1 LEILMPDPF
10 KSWNLMHSLSERI
23 LQANSATE
31 ELERW
36 CRDHAIGD
44 GHIVALCAR
53 RAPAETLDDESREAI
68 YPCVG
73 VDHARFR
80 KVRLA
85 TAGIVVADAFNWF
98 FPDNLTPDICD
109 SLETTNIPF
118 GRAIR
123 HLNPRRRTFLVRRCT
138 PGQLVDADQT
148 IDPTSTAF
156 EHRAIVY
163 RDDNVPL
170 ALVHERF
177 RAILVLRMPELVP
190 TSAEAIHAMRRA
202 GGSGESAGGLELAA
216 GWFRKH
222 LHDFD
227 VVAGT
232 GAAGSQASH
241 GAAIEDRLQVT

>member
-1 LEILMPDPF
+1 
-10 KSWNLMHSLSERI
+10 MHSLSERI

-53 RAPAETLDDESREAI
+53 HAPAEAPDDESREAI

-73 VDHARFR
+73 VDRARFR

-85 TAGIVVADAFNWF
+85 TAGIVVADALNWY
-98 FPDNLTPDICD
+98 FPDNLTPDISD
-109 SLETTNIPF
+109 SLETTDISF

-138 PGQLVDADQT
+138 PGQLVDADQA

-156 EHRAIVY
+156 EHRAVVY

-170 ALVHERF
+170 AVVHERF
-177 RAILVLRMPELVP
+177 RAILVLRIPEFVP
-190 TSAEAIHAMRRA
+190 ASAEAIHAIR
-202 GGSGESAGGLELAA
+202 GGNGSGESAGGLGPAA
-216 GWFRKH
+216 GSFRKH

-227 VVAGT
+227 VVAGA
-232 GAAGSQASH
+232 GAAGTQAS
-241 GAAIEDRLQVT
+241 GRAAIEGRLQVT

>member
-1 LEILMPDPF
+1 MPDPY
-10 KSWNLMHSLSERI
+10 SSRNLMHSLSERI

-53 RAPAETLDDESREAI
+53 HAPAETFDDESRDAI
-68 YPCVG
+68 YPCLG
-73 VDHARFR
+73 VDRTRFR

-85 TAGIVVADAFNWF
+85 TAGIVVADALNWF
-98 FPDNLTPDICD
+98 FPDNLTRGICD
-109 SLETTNIPF
+109 SLETTDVPF

-123 HLNPRRRTFLVRRCT
+123 HLDPRRRTFLVRRCT
-138 PGQLVDADQT
+138 PGQLVDADQA

-170 ALVHERF
+170 AVVHERF

-216 GWFRKH
+216 GSFRKH

-232 GAAGSQASH
+232 GAAGSQTSH